1 MLKST
6 LFLKIAALIGC
17 MLIMLLPVQ
26 QLLDVVKE
34 RERYQNQVVEQVSNI
49 NSRAQRV
56 MAPLIV
62 VPYTRNVIVELK
74 NGESQEASRASQ
86 RYILPDQLSVSGS
99 PQVEARKVGLYQTQ
113 IYQGKLHF
121 NARFKNT
128 GIADL
133 QEDKH
138 VTLGRPYLAVYLSD
152 ARGIRY
158 ISPLKV
164 DNAEIGFEP
173 GTLGNGRVQGIHAPL
188 PADLLQT
195 AAFTAGFDLQLSGS
209 QALEVVPLGRSTE
222 MDLSSNWPHPSFL
235 GDFLPDE
242 RSITPQGF
250 SAKWRSTWFANNIN
264 DRFTDDADK
273 LPFSSVPTFLVNLM
287 EPVDHYQLTERSVK
301 YAVLF
306 IGLTFVAFFL
316 FEMLTSLRVHPIQYL
331 LVGAALSVFYLIL
344 LAFSERIGFRYAYLL
359 AAVACCVLIGI
370 YLSAVLRGWLR
381 GAGFAA
387 GLLTLYG
394 VLYLL
399 LQSADNALMLGT
411 ALLFA
416 ILATIMLLT
425 RRIDWYQIAQGGNAA
440 QPQPA
445 AEGEPADERFRLWK

>member
-6 LFLKIAALIGC
+6 LFFKIAALLGC

-34 RERYQNQVVEQVSNI
+34 RERYQNQVIDQVSSI
-49 NSRAQRV
+49 HSRAQRI
-56 MAPLIV
+56 MAPVIV
-62 VPYTRNVIVELK
+62 VPYTRNIIVELR
-74 NGESQEASRASQ
+74 NGEHQEAQ
-86 RYILPDQLSVSGS
+86 QNGLRYILPDTLNVSGN

-113 IYQGKLHF
+113 VYQGKLRF
-121 NARFKNT
+121 DAQFKNVSLT
-128 GIADL
+128 DL
-133 QEDKH
+133 QQDKH

-158 ISPLKV
+158 ISPLKL
-164 DNAEIGFEP
+164 DDADIGFEP
-173 GTLGNGRVQGIHAPL
+173 GTLGNGRVQGIHAPVS
-188 PADLLQT
+188 PALLEKES
-195 AAFTAGFDLQLSGS
+195 FSAGFDLQLSGS
-209 QALEVVPLGRSTE
+209 RSLEVVPLGRSTE
-222 MDLSSNWPHPSFL
+222 MSLSSNWPHPSFL

-242 RSITPQGF
+242 RNVTAQGF
-250 SAKWRSTWFANNIN
+250 DAKWRSTWFANNIN

-273 LPFSSVPTFLVNLM
+273 LPFTSVPTFLVNLM

-381 GAGFAA
+381 GIGFGA

-394 VLYLL
+394 VLYML
-399 LQSADNALMLGT
+399 LQSTDNALMLGT

-416 ILATIMLLT
+416 ILAAIMLLT
-425 RRIDWYQIAQGGNAA
+425 RRIDWYQIAQGKGA
-440 QPQPA
+440 QPA
-445 AEGEPADERFRLWK
+445 AEGAPEDERFRLWK